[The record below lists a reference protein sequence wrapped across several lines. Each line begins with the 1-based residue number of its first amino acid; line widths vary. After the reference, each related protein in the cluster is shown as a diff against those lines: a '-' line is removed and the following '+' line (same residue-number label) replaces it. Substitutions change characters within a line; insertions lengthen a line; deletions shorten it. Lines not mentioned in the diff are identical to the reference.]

1 MSFIPTLKED
11 GVWLSAAKA
20 KADAFART
28 FSSKS
33 KLPEEVIDTPF
44 FGHAEQESND
54 FVTFRA
60 RVATRLFKKLDESK
74 ATGHDQISAAI
85 LKRLADCL
93 GVPFAIVVRRLFYS
107 GCWPQIR
114 KFHLIVPVF
123 RKEPAF

>member
-1 MSFIPTLKED
+1 VSSIPTLKED

-44 FGHAEQESND
+44 FGHAEEESND

-60 RVATRLFKKLDESK
+60 RVFVFFLSTIAHSSTTAATERD
-74 ATGHDQISAAI
+74 
-85 LKRLADCL
+85 
-93 GVPFAIVVRRLFYS
+93 
-107 GCWPQIR
+107 
-114 KFHLIVPVF
+114 
-123 RKEPAF
+123 